1 MSARARQ
8 FAFFC
13 GLSGI
18 LLLSPGIVMA
28 YFAYVSP
35 TDTELEAVRVEAVR
49 WCYRA
54 DGVDWKRC
62 ASFNEGQAARDY
74 WEGCAAF
81 CGKKSE
87 CAAACVSAWQPY
99 SNAENRRVANG
110 VSVAGTL
117 LCVAGLIAFLWSAL
131 CACLCV
137 FGAES

>member
-8 FAFFC
+8 VAVCC
-13 GLSGI
+13 GLLGV

-49 WCYRA
+49 WCFRA
-54 DGVDWKRC
+54 DGVDRGRC
-62 ASFNEGQAARDY
+62 ASFNEEQTASDY
-74 WEGCAAF
+74 WEGCDAF
-81 CGKKSE
+81 CRKKPE
-87 CAAACVSAWQPY
+87 CTAACVSAWQPY
-99 SNAENRRVANG
+99 ANAEGRRVANG
-110 VSVAGTL
+110 VSVAGIL